1 MQKIL
6 TAIIFTLSI
15 SAAAFAQKADDAKD
29 ALAVVNKMFAE
40 MANHNPAA
48 IAALYAPDANL
59 AAVIKTKDGKSV
71 ARSFTGEKFS
81 QNFAV
86 KKGELEEVMYAPE
99 TRVFG
104 DLALVWGR
112 YVFFTD
118 GKISHCGVNAFH
130 LVRADAGWRIANAST
145 TIEPQGCTEQE
156 KAMKASAPAKENK

>member
-1 MQKIL
+1 MQKLL
-6 TAIIFTLSI
+6 TAIIFTLLI
-15 SAAAFAQKADDAKD
+15 SASALAQKPDDAND
-29 ALAVVNKMFAE
+29 VLAVVNKMFAE

-71 ARSFTGEKFS
+71 VRSFTGEKFS

-86 KKGELEEVMYAPE
+86 KKGELEEIMYAPE
-99 TRVFG
+99 TKLFG

-118 GKISHCGVNAFH
+118 SKISHCGVNAFH
-130 LVRADAGWRIANAST
+130 MVRTETGWRIANAST
-145 TIEPQGCTEQE
+145 TIEPQGCSEKE
-156 KAMKASAPAKENK
+156 KAMKTSVSAKKDK

>member
-6 TAIIFTLSI
+6 TAFIFTLAV
-15 SAAAFAQKADDAKD
+15 SASSFAQKTDDAKNV
-29 ALAVVNKMFAE
+29 LAVVDKMFAE

-71 ARSFTGEKFS
+71 VRSFTGEKFS

-86 KKGELEEVMYAPE
+86 KKGELKEIMYAPE
-99 TRVFG
+99 TRIFG

-118 GKISHCGVNAFH
+118 NKISHCGVNAFH
-130 LVRADAGWRIANAST
+130 LVRTADAGWRIANAST
-145 TIEPQGCTEQE
+145 TIEPQGCNEKE
-156 KAMKASAPAKENK
+156 KAMKASAPAK